1 MIKKLLSLFVGIALT
16 LFASLAHAMPPQN
29 GWWWN
34 PSESGSGYAIERQ
47 GNSIFM
53 ASFLYESSGAATWYV
68 SSLTLG
74 PDGSYQGDML
84 RYTGGKSLLGSYKPP
99 TSPTVVAKV
108 AISFKYADTGTMVIS
123 FPNGAPSRT
132 ITIYRFGFGT
142 PTAFAPSNGSFQS
155 GWYWNAAESG
165 TGYFVEVQGNQA
177 FIASFMYDTAGQPTW
192 YVSVANL
199 QGSNGLSG
207 SLTKYINGQSVGGT
221 YRAPTI
227 SGDAGVVSYNF
238 GTGSSGTMKLPN
250 GASVPITRF
259 GFDSTYT
266 TNTPPIAN
274 AGSNQSVTV
283 GTRVSLNGSGTDSNG
298 DNLNYYWS
306 YLAAPA
312 NSEASLYNWTTANPY
327 FTPDQTGT
335 YQFGLTVDDGKASS
349 SLALV
354 TINAINTNTS
364 SNGCAPATYTPNL
377 PPMIDSLGNPV
388 DESFG
393 GGDAGAVGAD
403 GTAGDGAP
411 IANAPVTITDANGK
425 TVSTTTDA
433 LGYYRV
439 SLKCMAPPF
448 IAKVVREDGSTWMSG
463 STSSPIQR
471 GFVTMNITGLT
482 DKVLDYVADAAK
494 ISGGSDGVTPLILER
509 NATSFILAKD
519 RLVAG
524 LQSPITFVGLDPNTY
539 DPIKTS
545 LKAILSD
552 KHDKLLEELNLSKN
566 LNSGKTMVV
575 GTLAG
580 QSQTYLD
587 GNKSKAAFR
596 NPAKLILDSKN
607 NILVADKLNNAIRK
621 INSSGFV
628 TTIAGGIKRTDEADG
643 PLISSSFYQPSSIA
657 IDRFDNIY
665 VVSRWSF
672 AVRKITPNGMVN
684 TVAYPNGKGTH
695 ASFLEGV
702 VVDSRGNIFVTDVW
716 NYCIYK
722 ISPEGLTSNF
732 AGGCD
737 RNIERS
743 SLDGKGTGARFYS
756 LADIA
761 IDSDDNIFVADD
773 KGIRKITPSGFV
785 STINF
790 SSGVTSIAISKNG
803 NIYVGI
809 NNVIR
814 KLTSNGNMIVSPI
827 AGTTAGF
834 VDGNNS
840 IAKFNSISSLVIDSF
855 DNIYVADYWNNAV
868 RKVNNLTN
876 EVTTLAGM
884 GPTCGNINDQGKKA
898 RFGYLLGVVA
908 DGKGNTYIS
917 DNGNNS
923 IRKIDLN
930 GNVTT
935 FANVNNPSGLAIDEF
950 NNIYVGSHW
959 NQYGTSIRK
968 ISSSGVV
975 KNISDSNSGY
985 LDGIAINAKFGQTP
999 SMVFDSKGNLFIA
1012 DPDNNVIRKM
1022 DQFGIVST
1030 FAGDK
1035 KGFMDG
1041 SGVAAMFYRPS
1052 GLAID
1057 KYDNLYVADSFNQA
1071 IRKITPQGMV
1081 STFSGGVLGLGFA
1094 DGGGSTASFNNPT
1107 AITIDGSG
1115 NLYVADTFN
1124 AAIRKITPSGVVS
1137 TIAGDGTAGYIND
1150 IGSIARFNSPRGI
1163 FSNNEGF
1170 LYVTDSENCSVRVL
1184 LP

>member
-439 SLKCMAPPF
+439 SLKCMTAPF
-448 IAKVVREDGSTWMSG
+448 IAKVTRADGNVWYSAST
-463 STSSPIQR
+463 TSPIQR
-471 GFVTMNITGLT
+471 GFVTMNLTGLT
-482 DKVLDYVADAAK
+482 DKTVGYVADAAK
-494 ISGGSDGVTPLILER
+494 LDGRADIVTP
-509 NATSFILAKD
+509 AILASNASSFVAAKD
-519 RLVAG
+519 KIAIG
-524 LQSPITFVGLDPNTY
+524 LSSLLTTTGLNSATFDPVVTPY
-539 DPIKTS
+539 
-545 LKAILSD
+545 KAILDD
-552 KHDKLLEELNLSKN
+552 KYDKLLEQLILNKN
-566 LNSGKTMVV
+566 PERGNTVVV

-580 QSQTYLD
+580 AGQTLKN
-587 GNKSKAAFR
+587 GVGSNAAFFWPSGIALDRSGNIFVVDSR
-596 NPAKLILDSKN
+596 NH
-607 NILVADKLNNAIRK
+607 AIRK
-621 INSSGFV
+621 ITPAGLV
-628 TTIAGGIKRTDEADG
+628 TTFAGGKKGFTDGIGTSATFNDPNAIGIDNNDNLYVAD
-643 PLISSSFYQPSSIA
+643 YYNHA
-657 IDRFDNIY
+657 I
-665 VVSRWSF
+665 
-672 AVRKITPNGMVN
+672 RKITP
-684 TVAYPNGKGTH
+684 
-695 ASFLEGV
+695 LGV
-702 VVDSRGNIFVTDVW
+702 VTTLAGGKEGSIDGIGSAAGFYYPSYLKVDADGNIFVVE
-716 NYCIYK
+716 NKAIRK
-722 ISPEGLTSNF
+722 ITPSGLTSTLALISVSRIGIDFNGNIF
-732 AGGCD
+732 AYDFNNKSIIKLSPAGSMTVIKNGVSD
-737 RNIERS
+737 LR
-743 SLDGKGTGARFYS
+743 G
-756 LADIA
+756 IA
-761 IDSDDNIFVADD
+761 IDMTGNIYASSDNSIIKIMPSGDVVSIAGNGKSRGFFDGLGANSKFNYPTDIALD
-773 KGIRKITPSGFV
+773 KLGNLYISDTFNNAIRKITPSGFV
-785 STINF
+785 STIAG
-790 SSGVTSIAISKNG
+790 SGPTD
-803 NIYVGI
+803 
-809 NNVIR
+809 
-814 KLTSNGNMIVSPI
+814 
-827 AGTTAGF
+827 GF
-834 VDGNNS
+834 VDGVGTSARFYNPKGIVVDGNG
-840 IAKFNSISSLVIDSF
+840 NT
-855 DNIYVADYWNNAV
+855 YVAD
-868 RKVNNLTN
+868 
-876 EVTTLAGM
+876 
-884 GPTCGNINDQGKKA
+884 Q
-898 RFGYLLGVVA
+898 
-908 DGKGNTYIS
+908 S
-917 DNGNNS
+917 NS
-923 IRKIDLN
+923 AIRKIKFDGTVSTHSIIGMPFGLAIDSI
-930 GNVTT
+930 GNLYVGSSYNSVYKITPSGVSTLLAGKREGGFIDGVGSAAAFSGTDGLAIDSKSNIFVADVYNHAIRKITPSGVVTT
-935 FANVNNPSGLAIDEF
+935 FAGGKQGF
-950 NNIYVGSHW
+950 NDGVG
-959 NQYGTSIRK
+959 T
-968 ISSSGVV
+968 
-975 KNISDSNSGY
+975 
-985 LDGIAINAKFGQTP
+985 
-999 SMVFDSKGNLFIA
+999 
-1012 DPDNNVIRKM
+1012 
-1022 DQFGIVST
+1022 
-1030 FAGDK
+1030 
-1035 KGFMDG
+1035 
-1041 SGVAAMFYRPS
+1041 AATFYRPT
-1052 GLAID
+1052 GLAVD
-1057 KYDNLYVADSFNQA
+1057 SNDNLYVADAFNQA
-1071 IRKITPQGMV
+1071 IRKISPSGVVT
-1081 STFSGGVLGLGFA
+1081 TFAGGSLGLGFK
-1094 DGGGSTASFNNPT
+1094 DGIGKSASFNNPSAL
-1107 AITIDGSG
+1107 AIDKKG

-1124 AAIRKITPSGVVS
+1124 AAIRKITPSAVV
-1137 TIAGDGTAGYIND
+1137 TTVAGDGTDGYKNDAGT
-1150 IGSIARFNSPRGI
+1150 GARFNSPRGI
-1163 FSNNEGF
+1163 AVVGEDT
-1170 LYVTDSENCSVRVL
+1170 LLVTDSLNNVIRII